1 MQALLKVRPAPGAE
15 FGDVPVPRPA
25 PDEVLIK
32 VKAASVCGTDLHIFN
47 WDAWSASRIKTPL
60 VFGHECTGEVVEVG
74 ANVSDVPVG
83 SHVSVE
89 THITCGHC
97 YQCRTGAEHV
107 CRNVKVVGVDRPRA
121 YAEYLAV
128 PARNAW
134 INDDSLPW
142 EIATL
147 LEPFGNA
154 VHAVHAGEGVS
165 GKTVLVSGC
174 GPIGIMSIAVAKAQG
189 ALAVYAT
196 EVNPYRIDL
205 ARKMGPTAV
214 YDAAKTDVFE
224 AIMDQTK
231 GEGVD
236 VLLEM
241 SGAVKGMEDG
251 FRVLKNGGS
260 AALLGLPSAPPKFD
274 LTDHI
279 IMKGAKVYGIYGREM
294 FRTWYRSKALVQ
306 SGLVDLSKIITHT
319 FPLKKFPEAME
330 VVASGKCG
338 KIVLRG

>member
-1 MQALLKVRPAPGAE
+1 MKVRPGAGAE
-15 FGDVPVPRPA
+15 FGEVPVPKPA

-32 VKAASVCGTDLHIFN
+32 IKAASVCGTDLHIYN
-47 WDAWSASRIKTPL
+47 WDPWSASRIKTPL
-60 VFGHECTGEVVEVG
+60 VFGHECAGEVVEVG
-74 ANVSDVPVG
+74 SKVNDVPVG

-89 THITCGHC
+89 THISCGQC

-107 CRNVKVVGVDRPRA
+107 CRNVKVVGVDRPGA
-121 YAEYLAV
+121 FAEYLAL
-128 PARNAW
+128 PSRNAW
-134 INDDSLPW
+134 INDKDLPW
-142 EIATL
+142 EVATI

-196 EVNPYRIDL
+196 DVNAFRLDL
-205 ARKMGPTAV
+205 AKKMEPTAV
-214 YDAAKTDVFE
+214 FDATKVNIFE
-224 AIMDQTK
+224 AVMDQTK

-241 SGAVKGMEDG
+241 SGATKGIEDG

-260 AALLGLPSAPPKFD
+260 AALLGLPGSPPKFD
-274 LTDHI
+274 LTEHI

-294 FRTWYRSKALVQ
+294 FRTWYRSKALIQ
-306 SGLVDLSKIITHT
+306 SGMVDLKKIITHT

-330 VVASGKCG
+330 VIASGKCG